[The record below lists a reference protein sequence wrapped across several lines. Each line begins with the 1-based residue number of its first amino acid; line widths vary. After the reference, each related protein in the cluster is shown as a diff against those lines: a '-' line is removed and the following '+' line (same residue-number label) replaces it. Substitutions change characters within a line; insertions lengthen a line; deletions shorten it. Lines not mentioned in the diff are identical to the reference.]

1 MVAKRLHFGGARD
14 SHCCARNH
22 SRIVVL
28 AIIAAVGIPQIGGM
42 IQVSKTN
49 ATNSELVE
57 LKTAIIG
64 NPQAVSGGVQ
74 INRGFEGDVGFAPS
88 RLEDLVTKPDS
99 IPVWNRITRFG
110 WNGPYID
117 STDGAYLVD
126 AWGTSYS
133 YDYMSRTITS
143 TGSGES
149 LAVSF

>member
-1 MVAKRLHFGGARD
+1 MINTER
-14 SHCCARNH
+14 
-22 SRIVVL
+22 SRSGFTLVELIIVIVVL
-28 AIIAAVGIPQIGGM
+28 SIIAAVGIPQIGGM

-49 ATNSELVE
+49 ATKSELVE

-74 INRGFEGDVGFAPS
+74 VNRGFEGDVGFAPS

-99 IPVWNRITRFG
+99 IADWNRITRLG

-117 STDGAYLVD
+117 STNGDYLVD
-126 AWGTSYS
+126 SWGAAYL
-133 YDYMSRTITS
+133 YDGISRTITS

-149 LAVSF
+149 LAVGF

>member
-1 MVAKRLHFGGARD
+1 MVNLRW
-14 SHCCARNH
+14 
-22 SRIVVL
+22 SRRGFTLVELVIVIVVL

-49 ATNSELVE
+49 ATKSELVE

-99 IPVWNRITRFG
+99 VPVWNRVTRLG

-133 YDYMSRTITS
+133 YDNVSRTITS

-149 LAVSF
+149 LEVSF